1 MGQGNVFRGVYLS
14 TGVGLGLCRGGRGE
28 KSLSTGGSLSKEVSV
43 WRVLVQGVSVQGVSV
58 SGVSVQGGLCQGDPL
73 TVMSRRYISYCNAFL
88 FTILFCFLTPPTM
101 LDTNQAYW
109 LIGALIIASNDTL

>member
-43 WRVLVQGVSVQGVSV
+43 WRVLVQG
-58 SGVSVQGGLCQGDPL
+58 GLCPGGSLSGRPPHSNEQA
-73 TVMSRRYISYCNAFL
+73 VH
-88 FTILFCFLTPPTM
+88 ILL
-101 LDTNQAYW
+101 
-109 LIGALIIASNDTL
+109 